1 MTARTFQR
9 LLACPTA
16 KCDAP
21 TLPFDG
27 TGSGAMSPLIT
38 QQHID
43 SYQADGAVLIKGLFA
58 DHVEDI
64 EAGSQ

>member
-9 LLACPTA
+9 LPAGGEMRCSIASLM
-16 KCDAP
+16 AP
-21 TLPFDG
+21 DLEDVL
-27 TGSGAMSPLIT
+27 LIM

-58 DHVEDI
+58 DL
-64 EAGSQ
+64 

>member
-1 MTARTFQR
+1 MTARTYQR
-9 LLACPTA
+9 LLACPAA

-21 TLPFDG
+21 LAPYNG
-27 TGSGAMSPLIT
+27 TGFGAMSPLIT

-58 DHVEDI
+58 DHVEDL
-64 EAGSQ
+64 SPL